1 MKRYAYFCPD
11 PDCLI
16 QNRNKK
22 KRKQII
28 SCFGPGVFVYNTDDH
43 NNKALQIY
51 IYFLLIAYIIST
63 LYF

>member
-1 MKRYAYFCPD
+1 MKRYAHFCPD

-28 SCFGPGVFVYNTDDH
+28 SCFGPGVFVYNKDDH

-51 IYFLLIAYIIST
+51 TFCL
-63 LYF
+63 